1 MTLAWRIVVTLSV
14 IAFVT
19 AVQPTCV
26 YACSCRPPGPPAEA
40 LANATAVFSGKVT
53 ALSAPAD
60 RGGSD
65 PVQVTF
71 AVTKGWKG
79 ADQSTIVILTPAS
92 SASCGVDFVE
102 DQEYLVYAS
111 ESEGRLQTNLCSR
124 TTQLAMAGE
133 DLAVLG
139 AGTPPTSGGGA
150 APPISMPA
158 TGGDLRW
165 SNLQQL
171 ELAGGAVLVIV
182 LGAVVKRRHAAR

>member
-14 IAFVT
+14 IALVT
-19 AVQPTCV
+19 AVQPSCA

-53 ALSAPAD
+53 ALSAPVD
-60 RGGSD
+60 GGGTD

-71 AVTKGWKG
+71 AVTNGWKG
-79 ADQSTIVILTPAS
+79 ADQSTIVIVTPSS
-92 SASCGVDFVE
+92 SASCGVGLVE
-102 DQEYLVYAS
+102 GQEYLVYAT
-111 ESEGRLQTNLCSR
+111 ESEGSLQTNLCSR

-139 AGTPPTSGGGA
+139 AGTPPNSGGGA
-150 APPISMPA
+150 APPVTMPA
-158 TGGDLRW
+158 TGDAPRW

-171 ELAGGAVLVIV
+171 ELVGGALLVIV
-182 LGAVVKRRHAAR
+182 LGAVVKRRHAAA